1 MKKLILILLMCI
13 STLATSFAQLSPL
26 TEVEFYKAYLDVPLV
41 KSASL
46 ANGKINNTMLDYI
59 FKKGNPSEIKYAI
72 INALG
77 AKLKNQNHTIYEA
90 NRKTFEDYISAK
102 YDNFNQETMQLFSIE
117 TQMCIVYFDIIN
129 YNFDYSEN
137 LFDLYPS
144 VLGVCS
150 CSRADAIMYSLL
162 YTQNEMNPFI
172 RDLQEYLHSNIDIEN
187 INDDYL
193 DDFKKQWEKP
203 AIQATK
209 MVKNACFDQNC
220 DEEDKYTNN
229 MRSKAIDIIWNYFKE
244 YDKAQA
250 TITIISKSA
259 NPYQVSIN
267 GKVLGKTDPY
277 ENYEYTCTPGYY
289 HIKAVQV
296 SGYVFS
302 PTVNE
307 RDVNVEDGGNVTVTI
322 GYED

>member
-1 MKKLILILLMCI
+1 MKKLILTLLMCI

-77 AKLKNQNHTIYEA
+77 AKLKSQNQDIYEA
-90 NRKTFEDYISAK
+90 NRKTFNDYLSAK
-102 YDNFNQETMQLFSIE
+102 NYDNFNQETMKLFSIE
-117 TQMCIVYFDIIN
+117 TQLCIVYFEIIN
-129 YNFDYSEN
+129 YIEDIFDI
-137 LFDLYPS
+137 YPI
-144 VLGVCS
+144 VADYGVS
-150 CSRADAIMYSLL
+150 CSRADAIMWSLL
-162 YTQNEMNPFI
+162 YTQNEMDPFI
-172 RDLQEYLHSNIDIEN
+172 RDLREYIHSGESITDEYLN
-187 INDDYL
+187 
-193 DDFKKQWEKP
+193 DFKKQWEKP
-203 AIQATK
+203 AIEATK
-209 MVKNACFDQNC
+209 MVKNSCFDQNC
-220 DEEDKYTNN
+220 DEADEYTNN

-277 ENYEYTCTPGYY
+277 EHYEYTCTPGYY

-307 RDVNVEDGGNVTVTI
+307 RDVNVGDGGNVTVTI